1 MSDQAATLFLLGA
14 THHTASLELRE
25 KLALAGAKLEELHR
39 ALQSLAGLREFAVL
53 NTCNRVEIYGV
64 ATAPDTVDRLQASF
78 CAMNQM
84 EPALFEKIRL
94 NLRGHPTVQ
103 HLLEVAAG
111 VDSQMIGETEILGQ
125 VKAAYAA
132 AQARGTTGPVL
143 NRVFQ
148 KSFQAAK
155 HVRTHTAI
163 GEGQI
168 SVASVA
174 VDLALKIFGDLQTCH
189 VLILGAGDI
198 GEKTARAFKS
208 RGTGRMTVASRR
220 LQHAQEIAG
229 SLAAQAVPFE
239 RVADTLSE
247 FDIAVCSTAA
257 PEPVVTP
264 AMAISAIRRRAARPL
279 FFIDL
284 AMPRNIAP
292 EVAHLANVFLYNLD
306 DLAKIA
312 AENLALRE
320 AEIHRVRALLAD
332 KAAALWQQVEPRIGG
347 NHTAE

>member
-1 MSDQAATLFLLGA
+1 MSDQAPTLFLLGA
-14 THHTASLELRE
+14 THHTAPIELRE
-25 KLALAGAKLEELHR
+25 KLSLAGAKLDELLR
-39 ALQSLAGLREFAVL
+39 AMQSLDGLRESTVL

-64 ATAPDTVDRLQASF
+64 ASTPDTIDRLQASF
-78 CAMNQM
+78 CALNQM
-84 EPALFEKIRL
+84 EPALFERIRL
-94 NLRGHPTVQ
+94 QLCGHPAVQ
-103 HLLEVAAG
+103 HLLEVTAG

-125 VKAAYAA
+125 VKNAYAA

-174 VDLALKIFGDLQTCH
+174 VDLALKIFGDLQACH
-189 VLILGAGDI
+189 VLVLGAGDI

-208 RGTGRMTVASRR
+208 RGAGKMTVASRR
-220 LQHAQEIAG
+220 LEHAQEVAAAF
-229 SLAAQAVPFE
+229 SAQAAPFE
-239 RVADTLSE
+239 SVASTLFE
-247 FDIAVCSTAA
+247 FDIAVCSTSA
-257 PEPVVTP
+257 PEPVVTSP
-264 AMAISAIRRRAARPL
+264 MAAAAIRRRAARPL
-279 FFIDL
+279 FLIDL
-284 AMPRNIAP
+284 AMPRNIEPAVSRLP
-292 EVAHLANVFLYNLD
+292 NVFVYNLD

-312 AENLALRE
+312 EENLALRE

-332 KAAALWQQVEPRIGG
+332 KAAALWQQVEPRICGH
-347 NHTAE
+347 HTEA

>member
-1 MSDQAATLFLLGA
+1 MSDQVPMLFLLGA
-14 THHTASLELRE
+14 THHTAPIELRE
-25 KLALAGAKLEELHR
+25 KLALAGAKLDELQR
-39 ALQSLAGLREFAVL
+39 ALQALAGLREFAVL

-64 ATAPDTVDRLQASF
+64 ASAPDTMDQLQASF
-78 CAMNQM
+78 CAFNQM

-94 NLRGHPTVQ
+94 HLRGHSTVQ
-103 HLLEVAAG
+103 HLLEVTAG

-125 VKAAYAA
+125 VKNAYAA

-168 SVASVA
+168 SVATVA
-174 VDLALKIFGDLQTCH
+174 VDLALKIFGDLQPCH
-189 VLILGAGDI
+189 VLILGAGEI

-208 RGTGRMTVASRR
+208 RGVGRMTVASRR
-220 LQHAQEIAG
+220 FEHAQEIAAFF
-229 SLAAQAVPFE
+229 SAQPVPFE
-239 RVADTLSE
+239 SVADTLSE

-257 PEPVVTP
+257 PEPVITH
-264 AMAISAIRRRAARPL
+264 AMGASAIRRRAARPL

-284 AMPRNIAP
+284 AMPRNIEPA
-292 EVAHLANVFLYNLD
+292 VAHLPNVFLYNLD

-312 AENLALRE
+312 EENLALRE

-347 NHTAE
+347 NHAAG

>member
-1 MSDQAATLFLLGA
+1 
-14 THHTASLELRE
+14 
-25 KLALAGAKLEELHR
+25 
-39 ALQSLAGLREFAVL
+39 
-53 NTCNRVEIYGV
+53 
-64 ATAPDTVDRLQASF
+64 
-78 CAMNQM
+78 
-84 EPALFEKIRL
+84 
-94 NLRGHPTVQ
+94 
-103 HLLEVAAG
+103 
-111 VDSQMIGETEILGQ
+111 
-125 VKAAYAA
+125 
-132 AQARGTTGPVL
+132 
-143 NRVFQ
+143 
-148 KSFQAAK
+148 
-155 HVRTHTAI
+155 
-163 GEGQI
+163 
-168 SVASVA
+168 
-174 VDLALKIFGDLQTCH
+174 
-189 VLILGAGDI
+189 
-198 GEKTARAFKS
+198 
-208 RGTGRMTVASRR
+208 MTVASRR